1 MPTSTEILASY
12 VPSLILRAIEKNPAP
27 RREPSAATFPAAV
40 LFADITG
47 FTALTERLGQRGP
60 AGAEEMTSI
69 LNAYFEPLVA
79 LVNAHGGDIV
89 KFAGDALLAV
99 FPAEDEPATDGAAD
113 GRLAAVA
120 ARAAHCGVM
129 IQSTLGSYQAAPGIS
144 LQVRVGIGAGDVVT
158 SQVGGV
164 AGRWELLVAG
174 APLAQVG
181 QAESLADPGQVILSK
196 EAWALVAPKADG
208 QPVAGGY
215 ARLDRVREP
224 LPIRALRTPVLGPA
238 AEPALHAYIPA
249 NVAVRLDA
257 GQTQWLAEL
266 RRVTVLFIN
275 LPDLTE
281 GASLEQA
288 QKGMLAVQSIL
299 ERYEGTI
306 TRLGADDKGTLVLAA
321 FGLPMLAHEDDP
333 YRAAQAA
340 LDIQAALSQEGMRGA
355 IGVTTG
361 RAYCGVVGSS
371 VRHEYTMIGD
381 AVNVA
386 ARLMQAAGAAR
397 EGLSTPIYCDEAT
410 LSEASTR
417 LRFSAPKSIALKGKT
432 EPVTVVEPLGPRA
445 AVNGSQKARATLVG
459 RVRERQLL
467 KEALVALKTQTK
479 GGVVLIAGEAGI
491 GKSRLI
497 ADLVGQA
504 DEMGVSHFSATADAI
519 EKSTAYHAWRPVFH
533 DLLGL
538 AALPDDRAAQRA
550 HVLSQIQKRDPELVR
565 LAPLLNAVL
574 SLEIPDNEIT
584 AQITGRVR
592 ADNTRDL
599 LVRLLEMDKPSS
611 APGTL
616 LILEDAHWLDSASWA
631 LALAV
636 SRRIP
641 SILLVLA
648 TRPMSEPLP
657 AEYQQLRD
665 AAGTVRMEL
674 SRMTPDESIALVEQ
688 RLGVTALPEQAIQL
702 IQDKAQG
709 NPFFSEELAY
719 ALRDS
724 GLLIVE
730 GGQCRLAPAA
740 GDLSSLH
747 FPDTIQGVVTSRIDR
762 LSPAEQLT
770 LKVASV
776 IGRIFG
782 YKALQEIHP
791 VEADKMS
798 LGSYLTEL
806 EQLEFTPQE
815 SGEPELSYIFKHV
828 ITQEVAYNLM
838 AFAQRRQLH
847 QGVAEWYER
856 TSAEDLS
863 PYYPFLAHHW
873 EKVLESGQKDD
884 QALQKAIAYKEK
896 AGDQALERFANQ
908 EAIKFFN
915 EALELKKK
923 AKQGGLVMF
932 SDEAGDAVVEASFVR
947 RKGTAHLGLSQ
958 FGPAVE
964 ALENGLTALGVHRGA
979 QRAGLV
985 TFSDPEPGSILSS
998 ELEDALIKQDSERL
1012 FTLLWPD
1019 PAIRER
1025 LLSDEDFAT
1034 ETLLTY
1040 EQLPELYYFTKGFN
1054 AMLEPALRT
1063 ISLAERRTSG
1073 DVESIQPMLA
1083 RAYTRMTFPL
1093 SGIPRFSGV
1102 AELYFDRAMKATK
1115 EANQLAVTAQTCF
1128 MTGIYSIYTPHL
1140 GRTLQL
1146 FESAVEAA
1154 RQIGD
1159 IRREVYSKGC
1169 TAAVLYHQSRF
1180 AESERIAADAAA
1192 GARRMQDI
1200 PMQVGALIV
1209 QSCVRLVQGGEGMIS
1224 DTSRLLASAESLF
1237 GPFVPPEMKL
1247 SIYGTQA
1254 LLHWR
1259 SGDPALALQAIQKQ
1273 SIIDLQLKSVNS
1285 MLGYLDL
1292 IEAALS
1298 LFEAECASGQAPGG
1312 GSAEG
1317 VARDACD
1324 ALNMNAEQV
1333 PLLKPHALRHEGLYQ
1348 HLKGAS
1354 DKAHALWKES
1364 IKAAETIG
1372 LPHTEALAHYEISR
1386 HLPPEDPARQIHLN
1400 RAVEIFSATG
1410 AGHHL
1415 RLTQALQAQK
1425 PPPPTS

>member
-12 VPSLILRAIEKNPAP
+12 VPSLLLRAIEKNPAL

-445 AVNGSQKARATLVG
+445 AVNGSQKARAMLVG
-459 RVRERQLL
+459 RAQERKLL

-497 ADLVGQA
+497 ADLLGQA
-504 DEMGVSHFSATADAI
+504 DEMGVNHLSATADAI

-592 ADNTRDL
+592 ADNTCDL
-599 LVRLLEMDKPSS
+599 LVRLLETDKPSS

-616 LILEDAHWLDSASWA
+616 LVLEDAHWLDSASWA

-648 TRPMSEPLP
+648 TRPMTEPLP
-657 AEYQQLRD
+657 AQYQQLRD
-665 AAGTVRMEL
+665 AAGTVRVEL
-674 SRMTPDESIALVEQ
+674 SRMEPVESIALVEQ

-815 SGEPELSYIFKHV
+815 SMQPELSYIFKHV

-847 QGVAEWYER
+847 QSVAEWYER
-856 TSAEDLS
+856 TYAEDLS
-863 PYYPFLAHHW
+863 PFYPFLAHHW

-884 QALQKAIAYKEK
+884 QAVHKAIGYKEK
-896 AGDQALERFANQ
+896 AGDQALERFANH
-908 EAIKFFN
+908 EAIAFFDA
-915 EALELKKK
+915 ALELKKK
-923 AKQGGLVMF
+923 AKEGGLVMF
-932 SDEAGDAVVEASFVR
+932 SDDEGDALVEASFVR
-947 RKGTAHLGLSQ
+947 RKGAAHLGSSQ
-958 FGPAVE
+958 FGPAVQAIE
-964 ALENGLTALGVHRGA
+964 QALTILGAPTVQARKA
-979 QRAGLV
+979 PV
-985 TFSDPEPGSILSS
+985 TFSEPEESS
-998 ELEDALIKQDSERL
+998 VLLPAIEDALVKQDAEKL
-1012 FTLLWPD
+1012 FYLLWPD
-1019 PAIRER
+1019 PAIRAR
-1025 LLSDEDFAT
+1025 LLEDEDFAT
-1034 ETLLTY
+1034 QVLLAY
-1040 EQLPELYYFTKGFN
+1040 EQLPEIYYFSRGPD
-1054 AMLEPALRT
+1054 AGIEAALRT
-1063 ISLAERRTSG
+1063 ISVAERKSST
-1073 DVESIQPMLA
+1073 DVARFEPILA
-1083 RAYTRMTFPL
+1083 KAYTIVTVALVSNPHL
-1093 SGIPRFSGV
+1093 SHV
-1102 AELYFDRAMKATK
+1102 ADLYFDKAMRSTNAVNQPALSAYTCLILSSHSVSVGNL
-1115 EANQLAVTAQTCF
+1115 ELTRQLADRA
-1128 MTGIYSIYTPHL
+1128 ID
-1140 GRTLQL
+1140 
-1146 FESAVEAA
+1146 AA
-1154 RQIGD
+1154 RRIGD
-1159 IRREVYSKGC
+1159 TRREVYASALKAG
-1169 TAAVLYHQSRF
+1169 VLYHQARF
-1180 AESERIAADAAA
+1180 RESANVAAA
-1192 GARRMQDI
+1192 AYEIARRIQDVPSQI
-1200 PMQVGALIV
+1200 GLLVVQGRALL
-1209 QSCVRLVQGGEGMIS
+1209 SQGGESAASEVAPLLERAEQMLGPYIPPDVKIS
-1224 DTSRLLASAESLF
+1224 VHGARAIL
-1237 GPFVPPEMKL
+1237 
-1247 SIYGTQA
+1247 Y
-1254 LLHWR
+1254 WY
-1259 SGDPALALQAIQKQ
+1259 SGDHKRSRE
-1273 SIIDLQLKSVNS
+1273 SINQDTIANCRLKTGVS
-1285 MLGYLDL
+1285 MIIGYLGF

-1298 LFEAECASGQAPGG
+1298 LFEAESATGQTDETTE
-1312 GSAEG
+1312 SA
-1317 VARDACD
+1317 ARNACD
-1324 ALNMNAEQV
+1324 ALNINAESL
-1333 PLLKPHALRHEGLYQ
+1333 PLLKPHALRHEGMYQ
-1348 HLKGAS
+1348 HLKGA
-1354 DKAHALWKES
+1354 KPEALTLWKAS
-1364 IKAAETIG
+1364 IDAAEQVG
-1372 LPHTEALAHYEISR
+1372 SRHGKALAHYEIGR
-1386 HLPPEDPARQIHLN
+1386 HLPPGHAERQTHLD
-1400 RAVEIFSATG
+1400 RAAEIFSDNG
-1410 AGHHL
+1410 AVYHL
-1415 RLTQALQAQK
+1415 NLTQALQAQK